1 MRKLFIILIAV
12 FFFGFFNACS
22 KEDVTPAQDGG
33 QAEESTDE
41 QWLDNWW
48 NKRSDQDCKLSKSEK
63 PHFYFWS
70 SSIKPEVIFT

>member
-41 QWLDNWW
+41 QWLDN
-48 NKRSDQDCKLSKSEK
+48 
-63 PHFYFWS
+63 
-70 SSIKPEVIFT
+70 